1 MPGTEAEVW
10 LFSAHIFLGYAT
22 VKADGTFEKVFDVPT
37 GIDLGD
43 HTIQAEG
50 TARSGGDRAISA
62 GVVISDDPKVA
73 KRKPITKRVV
83 IPFERNSAVLTPQS
97 RALLKKY
104 MAKNVTRVEVIGHV
118 QQSGGMANDMSLSQA
133 RARQAAGFLT
143 TPKRRV
149 NTFVEG
155 VGRRRSALPECIA
168 VKNRCAV
175 VSISYVPQAS

>member
-1 MPGTEAEVW
+1 
-10 LFSAHIFLGYAT
+10 
-22 VKADGTFEKVFDVPT
+22 
-37 GIDLGD
+37 
-43 HTIQAEG
+43 
-50 TARSGGDRAISA
+50 
-62 GVVISDDPKVA
+62 
-73 KRKPITKRVV
+73 
-83 IPFERNSAVLTPQS
+83 
-97 RALLKKY
+97 

-133 RARQAAGFLT
+133 RARQATGFLT